1 MACIARSFE
10 QQRAIYGITPMIN
23 GTTGSGHPSTLF
35 STLSPLPAPPPLLF
49 SAYSSLSFPRM
60 SDRLRLS
67 RPPPTCYQPLAHLG
81 PNGSGASDL
90 VVHEPADELYGYRG
104 KKVYNVKAA
113 RCPCRPYLIHSSVRL
128 SVRSSLHPVFPI

>member
-35 STLSPLPAPPPLLF
+35 SNPVPPPASLLF
-49 SAYSSLSFPRM
+49 SAYSSFSFPRM
-60 SDRLRLS
+60 SDRLRLLRS
-67 RPPPTCYQPLAHLG
+67 PTCYQPPAHLG

-90 VVHEPADELYGYRG
+90 VVHEPADELYGYRV
-104 KKVYNVKAA
+104 KKCTMLKPRVA
-113 RCPCRPYLIHSSVRL
+113 RADRISFIRL
-128 SVRSSLHPVFPI
+128 SVCSSSSCLPDLI